1 MGGLAFANVPTESGR
16 PVQTPRLP
24 TALYQTLSGHYQ
36 RLLETLFERVVVPRD
51 APAKADHGDID
62 FLVEGIRPPN
72 TKDRIWSVI
81 QGTLQADHHLPRGGS
96 SSYAVPHPELPDA
109 HVQVDVELS
118 VGNETPESAELF
130 EWTRFM
136 KGDSDLLQIV
146 GVSHRPLGLTCN
158 DRGLHVRI
166 AEIEPYNKK
175 KALLFLTRDPDKM
188 IKFYGMDVAKYWD
201 GFTDEKDLFDWATSG
216 RFFSHRVFEDR
227 IEKHNDRARQAKRPM
242 YQRFVEDYM
251 PLHSDRGAANEWTRQ
266 QVLQEA
272 LMLFEKR
279 EEYEAMLLEHDLK
292 TTEEELWKDIKVAV
306 PIQSNSLA
314 VVLKGLKRWVVFE
327 DDQPRISPKP
337 NLDEPLIWSKFVTAD
352 NKNAVLEWVRQNWE
366 QVKCAEKA
374 RANAAKESAK
384 RTS

>member
-1 MGGLAFANVPTESGR
+1 MGGLAFADVPTKSGR

-81 QGTLQADHHLPRGGS
+81 QDTLQADHHLPRGGS
-96 SSYAVPHPELPDA
+96 SSYAVPHPESPDA

-118 VGNETPESAELF
+118 IGDETPESAELF

-175 KALLFLTRDPDKM
+175 KALLFLTRDPDEM

-201 GFTDEKDLFDWATSG
+201 GFTDEEDLFDWATSG
-216 RFFSHRVFEDR
+216 RFFSHRVFKDR

-242 YQRFVEDYM
+242 YQRFIEHYM

-272 LMLFEKR
+272 LMVFEKK
-279 EEYEAMLLEHDLK
+279 EEYEAMMLEHDLK
-292 TTEEELWKDIKVAV
+292 TAEEELWKDIKVAV

-327 DDQPRISPKP
+327 HDQPRISSKP
-337 NLDEPLIWSKFVTAD
+337 NLDETLIWSKFVTAD

>member
-1 MGGLAFANVPTESGR
+1 MGGLAFANVSKDPGK
-16 PVQTPRLP
+16 PVKIPRLQP
-24 TALYQTLSGHYQ
+24 ALYKTLSTHYQ

-72 TKDRIWSVI
+72 TKDGIWSVI
-81 QGTLQADHHLPRGGS
+81 QSTLQADLHLPRGGS

-118 VGNETPESAELF
+118 VGDETPESAELF
-130 EWTRFM
+130 KWTRFM
-136 KGDSDLLQIV
+136 KGDSDLLQII

-158 DRGLHVRI
+158 DQGLHVRI

-175 KALLFLTRDPDKM
+175 KALLFLTRDPDKA
-188 IKFYGMDVAKYWD
+188 IEFYGMDVAKYWA
-201 GFTDEKDLFDWATSG
+201 GFKDEYDLFDWASSG
-216 RFFSHRVFEDR
+216 RFFSHRIFEGR

-251 PLHSDRGAANEWTRQ
+251 PAHSNKGATSDWTRQ
-266 QVLQEA
+266 QVLQAA
-272 LMLFEKR
+272 LTVFDKKA
-279 EEYEAMLLEHDLK
+279 EYEAMMLEHHLK
-292 TTEEELWKDIKVAV
+292 SAEEELWKEVKVAV

-314 VVLKGLKRWVVFE
+314 VVVKGLKRWVVFE
-327 DDQPRISPKP
+327 GDQPRISSEP

-352 NKNAVLEWVRQNWE
+352 NKDVVLEWVRKNWA
-366 QVKCAEKA
+366 QVKSLEKA
-374 RANAAKESAK
+374 RANAAKEAAK
-384 RTS
+384 GSS